1 MICFNWLILT
11 ISIKQ
16 NNYGKVNNEK
26 KVLRFVESKGTAKF
40 AEIQK
45 FIVDAN
51 YGEVAYES
59 QKDYE
64 GKKRFRGYYC
74 AAFRTGGRGPCVYT
88 PIGYFLI
95 GDNRLEKIS
104 RGVYK
109 TVRS

>member
-1 MICFNWLILT
+1 MEKLT
-11 ISIKQ
+11 MK
-16 NNYGKVNNEK
+16 ER
-26 KVLRFVESKGTAKF
+26 VLRFVESKGTAKF

-45 FIVDAN
+45 FIVDIN
-51 YGEVAYES
+51 YGKGAYES

-74 AAFRTGGRGPCVYT
+74 AAFRTGGRGRWGYT
-88 PIGYFLI
+88 PVGYFLK

-104 RGVYK
+104 TGVYK